1 MGSDLAFRRGRR
13 PCERIGAF
21 LLAGT
26 LLSLA
31 AAAGASAT
39 PRHVGHVVAELAPFA
54 NTAAFRGHGR
64 LAFVSRGRLFV
75 LDGEAGRLVA
85 VSTPG
90 QHAADPQFSP
100 DGRWLTYS
108 IGTSQLWLAR
118 ADGRSAHRL
127 LGSTGGSWLPDG
139 ELLTDT
145 GVWRLSASGAAS
157 RTEAAPVGLVAWAL
171 DGTRLA
177 FVTSTLSVSLAKPS
191 RGIQRLEVSSS
202 LGGPRRTWYETR
214 ESFTKKSGFGGNFV
228 AGVVVLP
235 RDEGLV
241 FQLDPDRSASVAADG
256 LSLYLL
262 RRPGGV
268 PRRLGFTLAQ
278 SVAVA
283 RSGGLAI
290 VNGGDRY
297 AWVTKTV
304 ETCDVATAACSP
316 VSAPSGELS
325 FDPAWSPAGRT
336 LAFVEAPASTVTNFF
351 QSTLVR
357 WYATHTLWLLS
368 AGSSTPREL
377 VGTTG
382 ASVPTWSS
390 DGKSLLYVSGNALW
404 LVPTLAS
411 PPVKVAGPLFPPDSW
426 PSYYG
431 QVNWRGQFAW
441 AS

>member
-1 MGSDLAFRRGRR
+1 M
-13 PCERIGAF
+13 
-21 LLAGT
+21 
-26 LLSLA
+26 
-31 AAAGASAT
+31 
-39 PRHVGHVVAELAPFA
+39 AELAPFA
-54 NTAAFRGHGR
+54 NTVALRGHGK

-85 VSTPG
+85 VSRPG

-127 LGSTGGSWLPDG
+127 LGNTGGSWFPNG
-139 ELLTDT
+139 ELLTDS

-157 RTEAAPVGLVAWAL
+157 RAEAAPVGLVAWAL
-171 DGTRLA
+171 DGSRFA
-177 FVTSTLSVSLAKPS
+177 FVTSTLAVSGAKPS
-191 RGIQRLEVSSS
+191 RGIDRLELSSS

-214 ESFTKKSGFGGNFV
+214 VSFSKKSDFGGNFV

-241 FQLDPDRSASVAADG
+241 FQLDPDRSASVAADR

-268 PRRLGFTLAQ
+268 PRRLGFTLAN

-283 RSGGLAI
+283 RTGGLAI
-290 VNGGDRY
+290 VNGSDRY

-304 ETCDVATAACSP
+304 EACVVATATCSP

-336 LAFVEAPASTVTNFF
+336 LSFVEAPASTVTNFF

-368 AGSSTPREL
+368 TGSSTPREL
-377 VGTTG
+377 PGTTG
-382 ASVPTWSS
+382 ASVRDRHRDARWKACRRAPS
-390 DGKSLLYVSGNALW
+390 
-404 LVPTLAS
+404 S
-411 PPVKVAGPLFPPDSW
+411 PPARAFGPGVLLKRWHRLPHVDPGTFRDDLAPSSTRACEQPEAGARDPRFLDGDAPAAHGRCHSTPARAADH
-426 PSYYG
+426 
-431 QVNWRGQFAW
+431 RGHAG
-441 AS
+441 